1 MRATMRRAPLALL
14 ALSLLGCPRA
24 TPTTP
29 PRAVTPDAPAP
40 HATPPVDAAP
50 PSADA
55 LVLVPGEGFG
65 AFSLGMTRTAAVAL
79 GERVRELGG
88 PFVNVDGFELQFSDE
103 TPAGQ
108 LVSVQSALAPLTG
121 GVRVGDKVLSNGA
134 TWREVVDAVGPCEA
148 PQQND
153 GGEVTVCQGGALRVM
168 RAGPTQTLML
178 GVARR

>member
-1 MRATMRRAPLALL
+1 MRATMRCSPLPLL
-14 ALSLLGCPRA
+14 ALSLVGCPRA
-24 TPTTP
+24 TPTSP
-29 PRAVTPDAPAP
+29 PRPVAPDVSAQTA
-40 HATPPVDAAP
+40 APVDAAP

-79 GERVRELGG
+79 GEHVRELGG
-88 PFVNVDGFELQFSDE
+88 PFVNVDGFELRFSDE
-103 TPAGQ
+103 TPTGQ

-134 TWREVVDAVGPCEA
+134 TWRQVVDAVGPCEA